1 MIEELKKSMS
11 GLNMEQHYKNVR
23 EVFVDNAIK
32 EYFDNYVN
40 HHFTDLEQ
48 ALEQKKFIFKA
59 KSLMLYY
66 EGGLFHNLSTSEMK
80 QLMLYGLFKIDN
92 RTKKAQEPAVELLQR
107 FHNALPEKRQ
117 VSDTVIE
124 NVFDLL
130 LKDMARNKRD
140 VATITKDAALME
152 LYFCDDSS
160 KETVE
165 YAIHDKM
172 NSGYVDRSYSYST
185 SVDYVHDKLLI
196 PMWNSRWAKVKSFS
210 RNWPKLVAQSRKSF
224 KEQNTVH

>member
-23 EVFVDNAIK
+23 EVFVDCGIK

-40 HHFTDLEQ
+40 HKFTSLEQ
-48 ALEQKKFIFKA
+48 ALTIKIFIFKA
-59 KSLMLYY
+59 KNLMLYY

-107 FHNALPEKRQ
+107 FHIALPEKRQ

-130 LKDMARNKRD
+130 LKDMTRNKRD

-152 LYFCDDSS
+152 LYFDDDSS
-160 KETVE
+160 KETIE
-165 YAIHDKM
+165 FTIHNKM
-172 NSGYVDRSYSYST
+172 NSGYVDHSYSYPVA
-185 SVDYVHDKLLI
+185 VDCIHDKLLI
-196 PMWNSRWAKVKSFS
+196 PLWSSRWAKLKAFN
-210 RNWPKLVAQSRKSF
+210 RNWPKLVAQSRKYF
-224 KEQNTVH
+224 KEQNTVE